1 MQNIVAV
8 EYRNRPRIAF
18 TGRRSQ
24 AIARIS
30 IDEENMIPDIPLGL
44 AQTCNRMAIA
54 ELEIEAATKR
64 TEDMK
69 EKERIWNSFKILC
82 PNSLFN
88 GADDEVYKAHC
99 RELIARAANAADTRP
114 GTKAEALMVLSHTSL
129 VAPPTRDASAL
140 YTQLFIEIFGE
151 EVYRTKINSSDSWK
165 SDLSG
170 SHKDATNELLNTI
183 RRKTMDYSRVI
194 RL

>member
-1 MQNIVAV
+1 
-8 EYRNRPRIAF
+8 
-18 TGRRSQ
+18 
-24 AIARIS
+24 
-30 IDEENMIPDIPLGL
+30 
-44 AQTCNRMAIA
+44 MAIA
-54 ELEIEAATKR
+54 ELEIEAAMKR

-129 VAPPTRDASAL
+129 VAPPTRPPSKAL
-140 YTQLFIEIFGE
+140 FSEAEHCHFQETYLD
-151 EVYRTKINSSDSWK
+151 YPKPSS
-165 SDLSG
+165 
-170 SHKDATNELLNTI
+170 
-183 RRKTMDYSRVI
+183 
-194 RL
+194 